1 MCWSNINMT
10 DMFSALLPLWLR
22 FSWVKLQTAGQQK
35 LTISRRKQRML
46 HTSTSA
52 EQIPT
57 SHYFLQKAVTVE
69 GFKKLRLL

>member
-10 DMFSALLPLWLR
+10 DMLSALLPLWLR
-22 FSWVKLQTAGQQK
+22 FSWVQGQTLQQK
-35 LTISRRKQRML
+35 LTISRRKQRTL

>member
-1 MCWSNINMT
+1 MCWLNINMT
-10 DMFSALLPLWLR
+10 DMLSALLPLWLR
-22 FSWVKLQTAGQQK
+22 FSWVQGQTLQQK